1 MGERMWLSELRL
13 RWRSDRQHA

>member
-13 RWRSDRQHA
+13 RWRSARQHA